1 MFIFEQLRA
10 RNTAWKPKE
19 LMVLFNLSKSQIY
32 REIEQGKLRALRF
45 GGSLRVDPMDALGWY
60 ERSLTI

>member
-1 MFIFEQLRA
+1 MSIPEQLRA

-19 LMVLFNLSKSQIY
+19 LMTLVNLSKSLFY

-45 GGSLRVDPMDALGWY
+45 GGALRIDPMDALVWY